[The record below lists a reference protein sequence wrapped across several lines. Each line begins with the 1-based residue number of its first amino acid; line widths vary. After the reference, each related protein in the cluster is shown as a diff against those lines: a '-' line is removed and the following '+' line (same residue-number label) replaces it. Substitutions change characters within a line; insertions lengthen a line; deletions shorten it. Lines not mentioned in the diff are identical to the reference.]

1 MLSQSDD
8 EPISMTN
15 VLIDATHDDEE
26 RRRRLYA
33 GDLYVYGPTKATRA
47 FQRFTRDMIEE
58 AFGSMDPEHAQYEMP
73 VEEYAALLARLKPAF
88 IHHPDSKRLIQN
100 VLAEFGCDPDATYFE
115 VPKMRSSTSDKYLT
129 AGIAY
134 AWHPHR
140 DTWYSAP
147 QCQINWWTP
156 IYEVT
161 PENCMAF
168 HSQYWARPID
178 NSSAGYNYYEWNEKY
193 RGTHITQY
201 INEDPRPLPAPK
213 GTLSLDPDLRLV
225 CPVGGLILF
234 SGAQLHSSVP
244 NTSGKTRFS
253 VDFRTAHVGDIRS
266 GIGAPNADSH
276 CTGTVIHEFRR
287 ARDLAE
293 IPEDVARM
301 LEDGTEAQGRA
312 VYTG

>member
-1 MLSQSDD
+1 MSNVHFDAAHADD
-8 EPISMTN
+8 E
-15 VLIDATHDDEE
+15 
-26 RRRRLYA
+26 RRARLYA
-33 GDLYVYGPTKATRA
+33 GDLYVYGPTEATR
-47 FQRFTRDMIEE
+47 RFRDFAKSMIEDY
-58 AFGSMDPEHAQYEMP
+58 FDGRDPETAQYQMP
-73 VEEYAALLARLKPAF
+73 VQDYADLLAKLKPAF
-88 IHHPDSKRLIQN
+88 IHHPDAKALIQAI
-100 VLAEFGCDPDATYFE
+100 LAERGCDLDATFFE

-147 QCQINWWTP
+147 QCQINWWMP

-161 PENCMAF
+161 PDNCMAF
-168 HSQYWARPID
+168 HTQYWHRGVE

-201 INEDPRPLPAPK
+201 INEDPRPLPAATR
-213 GTLSLDPDLRLV
+213 TLDLDPDLRLV

-253 VDFRTAHVGDIRS
+253 VDFRTAHAADIRS
-266 GIGAPNADSH
+266 GKGAPNVDSR

-287 ARDLAE
+287 ARDLSSVPRELAE
-293 IPEDVARM
+293 L
-301 LEDGTEAQGRA
+301 LEDGTEARGRA
-312 VYTG
+312 TYSESA